1 MDVRSRSSLTQVVGQ
16 LLALSLK
23 LNILFAQLS
32 YLLGSGNELIAEVLG
47 SDGQLQNIPS
57 TEC

>member
-23 LNILFAQLS
+23 LNILFAQFS